1 MLSLITK
8 SYYYSGFGSKYMT
21 NNIGMHN
28 YSEAST
34 WPLRWMLYCHRNINS
49 LKAHTPFV
57 QHQTQAGSMI
67 AVTIQTRAIFIDLVI
82 SYTNQTIPLSA
93 TIINYQFYFF
103 GYKEKLSADEE
114 EKIGKIYY
122 I

>member
-28 YSEAST
+28 NSEAST

-67 AVTIQTRAIFIDLVI
+67 AMTIQTRAIFIDLVI
-82 SYTNQTIPLSA
+82 SYTNQTIPLST
-93 TIINYQFYFF
+93 TIINYQFYFLDIKKN
-103 GYKEKLSADEE
+103 YQLMKRRK
-114 EKIGKIYY
+114 
-122 I
+122 